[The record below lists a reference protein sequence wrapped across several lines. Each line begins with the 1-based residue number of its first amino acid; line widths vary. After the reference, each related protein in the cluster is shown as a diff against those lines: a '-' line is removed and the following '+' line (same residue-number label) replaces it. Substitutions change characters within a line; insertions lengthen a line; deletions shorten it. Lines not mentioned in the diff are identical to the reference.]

1 MIAGPARSIAPWRR
15 PPWGRSPSTTWFLA
29 VGLLAVATALSL
41 ATRSVTAALLRG
53 ALGRSLGTSDVRVD
67 LVAWPP
73 PAVWWGHVDVL
84 SVAARTLRIGTLDV
98 DAFDATL
105 NQVELDPAALYRRGA
120 VVVRS
125 LGAGTARVTVSADAL
140 ARVLASQASV
150 RDAVVEVRAGHVIL
164 SATVSVL
171 GAPLRAQGDGHLVLR
186 NGTEVDLLLDR
197 VTVGGV
203 ALPPPVVGRAMR
215 AVNPIVTLNGLPF
228 GLRLT
233 GVTAEDGRVML
244 DAATGAAPDR
254 R

>member
-1 MIAGPARSIAPWRR
+1 MTARIEPSPSAG
-15 PPWGRSPSTTWFLA
+15 GRSPRGKGPSPAWFLA
-29 VGLLAVATALSL
+29 VGLLAIAAGLSL

-67 LVAWPP
+67 LVAWPT

-98 DAFDATL
+98 DTFDATL
-105 NQVELDPAALYRRGA
+105 NQVELDPDALYRRGA

-125 LGAGTARVTVSADAL
+125 LGAGTAHVTVSADAL
-140 ARVLASQASV
+140 ARILASQASV
-150 RDAVVEVRAGHVIL
+150 RDAVVEVRAGRVVL

-171 GAPLRAQGDGHLVLR
+171 GAPVRAQGDGRLVLR
-186 NGTEVDLLLDR
+186 NETEVDLRLER

-203 ALPPPVVGRAMR
+203 SLPPPVVTRAMR
-215 AVNPIVTLNGLPF
+215 AVNPIVRLDGMPF
-228 GLRLT
+228 GLHLT
-233 GVTAEDGRVML
+233 GVVAEDGRVRL
-244 DAATGAAPDR
+244 DAATGVSADR